1 MAQKINLF
9 YLTIITW
16 LVKQP
21 TKAIL
26 HGGRNSQVVR
36 YMRYWRHKRRL
47 LWPIYHFRAISL
59 QRNLLANIWATKMGI
74 FRIFQCQRIIHR
86 LSLNPYC
93 LSQTSYLVK
102 RFVDRGAEPP
112 RGDEHRHHA
121 VPDAGAVLQDRVTQ
135 EGDVPCELHP

>member
-102 RFVDRGAEPP
+102 RFCTVKM
-112 RGDEHRHHA
+112 HRWVIGMVRLPFRQA
-121 VPDAGAVLQDRVTQ
+121 RVIMF
-135 EGDVPCELHP
+135 ESMSP